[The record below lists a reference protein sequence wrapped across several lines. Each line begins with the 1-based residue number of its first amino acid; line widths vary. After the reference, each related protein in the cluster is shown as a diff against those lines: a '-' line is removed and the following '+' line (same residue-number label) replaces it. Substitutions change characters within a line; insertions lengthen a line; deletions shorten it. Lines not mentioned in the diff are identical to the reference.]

1 VLVLEAALLNK
12 RYTPFTPSDAYTA
25 SHRVRFKF
33 PYDAACA
40 LANYGC
46 FCTSQLG
53 FFSCHNQIVFMALSK
68 NLNPDILQVATGI

>member
-1 VLVLEAALLNK
+1 VLEAALLNK
-12 RYTPFTPSDAYTA
+12 WYKPFTPSDAYTA

-46 FCTSQLG
+46 FCTVQLG
-53 FFSCHNQIVFMALSK
+53 FS
-68 NLNPDILQVATGI
+68 PATAKLYSWFCPKI